1 MIRVSNVKLNVND
14 SDIKKAVC
22 KNIKISEKSVKE
34 LYIRRKSLDARKKD
48 DIHYLYTVDIVA
60 DDEKKILN
68 NKKLKNVSISSYK
81 KYSIP
86 DYDTEL
92 KYRPVI
98 VGFGPA
104 GMFAGL
110 VLAEK
115 GLKPI
120 ILERG
125 KAVDERT
132 ADVENFWNGGKFNPE
147 SNVQFGEGGAGTFSD
162 GKLTTRI
169 KDSRCS
175 YVTESFVDAGAP
187 EEILYD
193 AKPHIGT
200 DKLKGVVKNIREK
213 IIELGG
219 EVRFENRLTNIIIEN
234 GAVSA
239 VEINNAEKLSTENV
253 IIALGHSARD
263 TFKMLYENNVF
274 LEQKPFAAGVR
285 IEHKQSDINYAQYGD
300 KAESL
305 PAADYMLTY
314 TTKKGRGVYSFCMCP
329 GGYVVAAASEECR
342 LVVNGMSEYAR
353 DSENANS
360 ALLVQVYPE
369 DFGSDSPLAG
379 IEFQRRIEEKAFE
392 AGKRNYYAPVQ
403 RYEDFAKGQITKA
416 EGVVK
421 HTYRPNTVF
430 ADLNNVLPDFIC
442 EALKEAILNMGKWLK
457 GFDNPDA
464 LLTGVETRSSSP
476 VRITRNAETGYS
488 VNIKGIYPAGEGAG
502 YAGGIVSAAVDG
514 IRQAEKLIENNR
526 KQEEKI

>member
-22 KNIKISEKSVKE
+22 KNIKISEKSIKE

-68 NKKLKNVSISSYK
+68 NKKLKNVSISNYK

-92 KYRPVI
+92 KNRPVI

-169 KDSRCS
+169 KDNRCS
-175 YVTESFVDAGAP
+175 YVTESFVAAGAP

-193 AKPHIGT
+193 AK
-200 DKLKGVVKNIREK
+200 L
-213 IIELGG
+213 
-219 EVRFENRLTNIIIEN
+219 
-234 GAVSA
+234 
-239 VEINNAEKLSTENV
+239 
-253 IIALGHSARD
+253 
-263 TFKMLYENNVF
+263 
-274 LEQKPFAAGVR
+274 
-285 IEHKQSDINYAQYGD
+285 
-300 KAESL
+300 
-305 PAADYMLTY
+305 
-314 TTKKGRGVYSFCMCP
+314 
-329 GGYVVAAASEECR
+329 
-342 LVVNGMSEYAR
+342 
-353 DSENANS
+353 
-360 ALLVQVYPE
+360 
-369 DFGSDSPLAG
+369 
-379 IEFQRRIEEKAFE
+379 
-392 AGKRNYYAPVQ
+392 
-403 RYEDFAKGQITKA
+403 
-416 EGVVK
+416 
-421 HTYRPNTVF
+421 
-430 ADLNNVLPDFIC
+430 
-442 EALKEAILNMGKWLK
+442 
-457 GFDNPDA
+457 
-464 LLTGVETRSSSP
+464 
-476 VRITRNAETGYS
+476 
-488 VNIKGIYPAGEGAG
+488 
-502 YAGGIVSAAVDG
+502 
-514 IRQAEKLIENNR
+514 
-526 KQEEKI
+526 